1 MKKLIILSVLTML
14 VATACKKEDPTT
26 PTEPTNQA
34 PPYNASAEVN
44 TYDVASITCVSA
56 QFSGIVTSGVSFS
69 EKGIVYATS
78 SNPTISSNKLIDVS
92 SGNTINAL
100 GSGLSPN
107 TKYYYRAY
115 IISNGNE
122 LYGGEGSFT
131 TPNCGGGGSGLIIDS
146 NFYMQLNVDGQSYF
160 LKQGT
165 EDNGEQNQLVLANVD
180 SENTWA
186 ITFKKGEI
194 VNSIGVESQIPEI
207 GTTIMQLANNDA
219 VNFTTQFSNP
229 TFVNTF
235 SSDKY
240 YTRTPNSSGSCNATD
255 NGYQAININITS
267 KQAVT
272 GVGYRYILPL
282 GGEFNEFNLNLAG
295 SGGYIYEGTITGTL
309 VKDNASLD
317 CVSDELKSYS
327 GTFRLIAPNF

>member
-1 MKKLIILSVLTML
+1 MKKLIMLSVLTML

-26 PTEPTNQA
+26 PTEPVNQA
-34 PPYNASAEVN
+34 PPFSASAEVN

-69 EKGIVYATS
+69 EKGIAYATS
-78 SNPTISSNKLIDVS
+78 SNPTISSNKLIDES

-100 GSGLSPN
+100 ASGLSPN

-131 TPNCGGGGSGLIIDS
+131 TPSCGGGGSGLIIDS

-160 LKQGT
+160 LKQGA
-165 EDNGEQNQLVLANVD
+165 EDNGEQNQLVLANVE
-180 SENTWA
+180 SESTWA
-186 ITFKKGEI
+186 ITFKKGQ
-194 VNSIGVESQIPEI
+194 VLNSIDVQGQILTI
-207 GTTIMQLANNDA
+207 GNYSMQLATDDA
-219 VNFTTQFSNP
+219 VGFTSAFLNP
-229 TFVNTF
+229 TFENSF

-240 YTRTPNSSGSCNATD
+240 YTRSSNSSGSCNTTD
-255 NGYQAININITS
+255 NGHQAITINITS
-267 KQAVT
+267 KQFVT
-272 GVGYRYILPL
+272 GAGYRYILPL
-282 GGEFNEFNLNLAG
+282 GGEYNEFNLNLAG
-295 SGGYIYEGTITGTL
+295 TGGHIYEGTITGTL